1 MMMCLLLA
9 LNVWADEQHAVVV
22 SRKAENIELSK
33 REIKKLFTRQKVTW
47 VDEES
52 VTVVLPL
59 IESPAMAWLSR
70 NILGLPPDVYYRYLM
85 EKAYRAGEDP
95 PALVESP
102 TLTEGELVLTV
113 VKLEDHAGESFSV
126 VRIR

>member
-1 MMMCLLLA
+1 MMLCLLLV
-9 LNVWADEQHAVVV
+9 LNAWADEQHAVVV
-22 SRKAENIELSK
+22 SPKKEDIELSK
-33 REIKKLFTRQKVTW
+33 REIKKFFTRQKVAW
-47 VDEES
+47 VNEER
-52 VTVVLPL
+52 VTIVLPL

-95 PALVESP
+95 PAFVDSP

-113 VKLEDHAGESFSV
+113 MKLEDHTGESYSV

>member
-1 MMMCLLLA
+1 MMLCLLLV

-22 SRKAENIELSK
+22 SPKKEDIELSK
-33 REIKKLFTRQKVTW
+33 REIKKFFTRQKVTW
-47 VDEES
+47 VNEER
-52 VTVVLPL
+52 VTIVLPL

-95 PALVESP
+95 PAFVESP

-113 VKLEDHAGESFSV
+113 MKLEDHTGESYSV

>member
-1 MMMCLLLA
+1 MMLCLLLV

-22 SRKAENIELSK
+22 SPKKEDIELSK
-33 REIKKLFTRQKVTW
+33 REIKKFFTRQKVTW
-47 VDEES
+47 VNEER
-52 VTVVLPL
+52 VTIVLPL

-95 PALVESP
+95 PAFVDSP

-113 VKLEDHAGESFSV
+113 MKLEDHTGESYSV

>member
-1 MMMCLLLA
+1 MMMCLLLV
-9 LNVWADEQHAVVV
+9 LNVWADEQHAIVV
-22 SRKAENIELSK
+22 SRRSEDIELSK

-47 VDEES
+47 VDEER
-52 VTVVLPL
+52 VTIVLPP

-95 PALVESP
+95 PAMVESP
-102 TLTEGELVLTV
+102 TLMEGELVLTV
-113 VKLEDHAGESFSV
+113 VRLEDHTDESYSV